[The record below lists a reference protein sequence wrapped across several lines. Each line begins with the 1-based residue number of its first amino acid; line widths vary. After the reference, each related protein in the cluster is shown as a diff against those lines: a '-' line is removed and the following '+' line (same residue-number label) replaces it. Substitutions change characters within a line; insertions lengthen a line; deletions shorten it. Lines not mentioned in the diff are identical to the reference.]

1 MNNLVVNG
9 DGLEVPELVVQL
21 PVLFSSSKEV
31 DAFEDGVGFS
41 DGFSDAQFLG
51 ARLVLFFWS
60 AAHYRILPR

>member
-31 DAFEDGVGFS
+31 DAFEDGVG
-41 DGFSDAQFLG
+41 L
-51 ARLVLFFWS
+51 
-60 AAHYRILPR
+60 